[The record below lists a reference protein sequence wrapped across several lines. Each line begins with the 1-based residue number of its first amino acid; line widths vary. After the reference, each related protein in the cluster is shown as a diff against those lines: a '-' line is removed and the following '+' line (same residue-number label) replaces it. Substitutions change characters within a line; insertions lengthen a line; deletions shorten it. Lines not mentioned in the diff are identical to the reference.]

1 MATQIYRVQDPN
13 GVVREIEGPAGASEK
28 DVIREAQ
35 RLFAAAPPDPGRQ
48 MFEQR
53 RQQVGNIVGGAVRG
67 AGSIGSVLTEAA
79 RTAAPAA
86 IGGEPTETFLPR
98 VQQRMSDITAALID
112 IGVDPES
119 AAFQV
124 SKLATEIGGTLGVGP
139 VLGGLARTAG
149 AARVGGAL
157 EAGGMGSAG
166 AAGLTGFPAIG
177 TRMAAGG
184 AAGAATTA
192 LVEPGEIGT
201 GTAIGAFLPAVPA
214 VYGFGRS
221 VVQPLIQPRQ
231 VAENRIVAALG
242 GQEKEAISALRGTRG
257 MPTAAGFQPTLS
269 ERLVEGGLPSPTVAA
284 MERRVSRVSD
294 EQNRMVY
301 AAQQE
306 RIGALKGQLERIN
319 SNLQRQAGVMNPQ
332 ALADLTA
339 TRDSVMR
346 SIQEETAAFD
356 DATRALGEGLANAS
370 QIRIGEVLSG
380 AAEASLKKAREEIV
394 TPAYNRAFELAPPST
409 KINFQ
414 GVVNAAREIRA
425 MPLAEL
431 KAIAPETA
439 KILDLYG
446 PQPIPATLRG
456 GAKKRAQEAAA
467 KAVPEVTLE
476 QADALNK
483 ALNIDL
489 AALSR
494 SSDSTSR
501 IIRSNLM
508 QLKTSLKSAIDSS
521 PLSDEAK
528 KAYEAAKN
536 LHGKEVADKFY
547 SGTASKLQ
555 RMSSANVPLLPSE
568 RIVRTMLGSET
579 GATDLLAAV
588 GREPAT
594 LNAISQGVEDEFRR
608 RVFVKGRIDPNRAA
622 KFLADNQR
630 QLSLMDNAGANITGR
645 LQSVQQEAA
654 RIDEGYRALAEEA
667 KQFKQPTAAALVDD
681 LLKNSNKMG
690 VALRRMDAPAREA
703 LSANL
708 SERVNAG
715 FRDGNYEDALRL
727 LRDPKT
733 SESMKLGLGAVQY
746 NRLVNQAQIGS
757 EVKKLLAS
765 PQLAGIEA
773 KMPTVLTGFTTDQ
786 LMNLENVAR
795 DVARMRRVEDLGGFG
810 AQTTTPNIAALAS
823 EEAAESGVAARATP
837 SILRTAA
844 TVARN
849 VWINVEERI
858 NKRVAAELSY
868 MMYNNPDGAIEM
880 IRNAQRR
887 AKDARKPGPRARVA
901 TTGAIVGGAQMMSPE
916 EPQ

>member
-1 MATQIYRVQDPN
+1 
-13 GVVREIEGPAGASEK
+13 
-28 DVIREAQ
+28 
-35 RLFAAAPPDPGRQ
+35 
-48 MFEQR
+48 
-53 RQQVGNIVGGAVRG
+53 
-67 AGSIGSVLTEAA
+67 
-79 RTAAPAA
+79 
-86 IGGEPTETFLPR
+86 
-98 VQQRMSDITAALID
+98 
-112 IGVDPES
+112 
-119 AAFQV
+119 
-124 SKLATEIGGTLGVGP
+124 
-139 VLGGLARTAG
+139 
-149 AARVGGAL
+149 
-157 EAGGMGSAG
+157 
-166 AAGLTGFPAIG
+166 
-177 TRMAAGG
+177 
-184 AAGAATTA
+184 
-192 LVEPGEIGT
+192 
-201 GTAIGAFLPAVPA
+201 
-214 VYGFGRS
+214 
-221 VVQPLIQPRQ
+221 
-231 VAENRIVAALG
+231 
-242 GQEKEAISALRGTRG
+242 
-257 MPTAAGFQPTLS
+257 
-269 ERLVEGGLPSPTVAA
+269 
-284 MERRVSRVSD
+284 
-294 EQNRMVY
+294 
-301 AAQQE
+301 
-306 RIGALKGQLERIN
+306 
-319 SNLQRQAGVMNPQ
+319 
-332 ALADLTA
+332 
-339 TRDSVMR
+339 
-346 SIQEETAAFD
+346 
-356 DATRALGEGLANAS
+356 
-370 QIRIGEVLSG
+370 
-380 AAEASLKKAREEIV
+380 
-394 TPAYNRAFELAPPST
+394 
-409 KINFQ
+409 
-414 GVVNAAREIRA
+414 
-425 MPLAEL
+425 
-431 KAIAPETA
+431 
-439 KILDLYG
+439 
-446 PQPIPATLRG
+446 
-456 GAKKRAQEAAA
+456 
-467 KAVPEVTLE
+467 
-476 QADALNK
+476 
-483 ALNIDL
+483 
-489 AALSR
+489 
-494 SSDSTSR
+494 
-501 IIRSNLM
+501 
-508 QLKTSLKSAIDSS
+508 
-521 PLSDEAK
+521 
-528 KAYEAAKN
+528 
-536 LHGKEVADKFY
+536 
-547 SGTASKLQ
+547 
-555 RMSSANVPLLPSE
+555 
-568 RIVRTMLGSET
+568 
-579 GATDLLAAV
+579 LLAAV